1 MSGRAIEGFL
11 FAAIVAL
18 LARRAR
24 SLSTSGAV
32 AATAIG
38 TLAVSA
44 GWGWGALLIAYFIAS
59 SIISHLGR
67 AVKEQRTASVVAKSG
82 QRDAM
87 QVMANGAVFAVA
99 AIAMILHAELRWWAL
114 GAGALAA
121 SAADTWATEI
131 GTLYG
136 GEPRALLGWRRVPR
150 GTSGAVS
157 WIGTIAAI
165 AGAVFV
171 AAAATM
177 LGWPPSL
184 AAPIVTGGIV
194 GAFVDS
200 LLGATV
206 QCRQWCERCE
216 RETERDVHDCGTQT
230 RPLRGVPWVN
240 NDVVN
245 LISGAAGALLAAL
258 LSR

>member
-1 MSGRAIEGFL
+1 MRAIEGFL
-11 FAAIVAL
+11 LAAVIAL

-24 SLSTSGAV
+24 SLSSSGAV

-44 GWGWGALLIAYFIAS
+44 GWSWGALLIAYFVAS
-59 SIISHLGR
+59 SLISHLGR

-82 QRDAM
+82 ERDAV
-87 QVMANGAVFAVA
+87 QVMANGAVFAA
-99 AIAMILHAELRWWAL
+99 AAVVMVIHPGARWAAL

-150 GTSGAVS
+150 GTSGGVS
-157 WIGTIAAI
+157 WIGTVAAI
-165 AGAVFV
+165 AGAVFI
-171 AAAATM
+171 AAAAIV
-177 LGWPPSL
+177 LGWSRSS
-184 AAPIVTGGIV
+184 AAAIIAGGV
-194 GAFVDS
+194 AGAFVDS
-200 LLGATV
+200 LLGATI
-206 QCRQWCERCE
+206 QCRRWCERCE
-216 RETERDVHDCGTQT
+216 RETERDVHDCGVQT

-245 LISGAAGALLAAL
+245 LASGAAGALLAAL

>member
-1 MSGRAIEGFL
+1 MRAIEGFL
-11 FAAIVAL
+11 LAAVIAL

-24 SLSTSGAV
+24 SLSSGGAV

-44 GWGWGALLIAYFIAS
+44 GWSWGALLIAYFVAS
-59 SIISHLGR
+59 SLISHLGR

-82 QRDAM
+82 ERDAV
-87 QVMANGAVFAVA
+87 QVMANGAVFAA
-99 AIAMILHAELRWWAL
+99 AAVVMVIHPGARWAAL

-150 GTSGAVS
+150 GTSGGVS
-157 WIGTIAAI
+157 WIGTVAAV
-165 AGAVFV
+165 AGAVFI
-171 AAAATM
+171 AAAAIV
-177 LGWPPSL
+177 LGWPRSS
-184 AAPIVTGGIV
+184 AAAIIAGGV
-194 GAFVDS
+194 AGAFVDS
-200 LLGATV
+200 LLGATI
-206 QCRQWCERCE
+206 QCRRWCERCE
-216 RETERDVHDCGTQT
+216 RETERDVHDCGVQT

-245 LISGAAGALLAAL
+245 LASGAAGALLAAL

>member
-1 MSGRAIEGFL
+1 MRAIEGFL
-11 FAAIVAL
+11 LAAVIAL

-24 SLSTSGAV
+24 SLSSGGAV

-44 GWGWGALLIAYFIAS
+44 GWSWGALLIAYFVAS
-59 SIISHLGR
+59 SLISHLGR

-82 QRDAM
+82 ERDAV
-87 QVMANGAVFAVA
+87 QVMANGAVFAA
-99 AIAMILHAELRWWAL
+99 AAVVMVIHPGARWAAL

-150 GTSGAVS
+150 GTSGGVS
-157 WIGTIAAI
+157 WIGTVAAI
-165 AGAVFV
+165 AGAVFI
-171 AAAATM
+171 AAAAIV
-177 LGWPPSL
+177 LGWPRSS
-184 AAPIVTGGIV
+184 AAAIIAGGV
-194 GAFVDS
+194 AGAFVDS
-200 LLGATV
+200 LLGATI
-206 QCRQWCERCE
+206 QCRRWCERCE
-216 RETERDVHDCGTQT
+216 RETERDVHDCGVQT

-245 LISGAAGALLAAL
+245 LASGAAGALLAAL

>member
-1 MSGRAIEGFL
+1 MRAIEGFL
-11 FAAIVAL
+11 LAAVIAL

-24 SLSTSGAV
+24 SLSSGGAV

-44 GWGWGALLIAYFIAS
+44 GWSWGALLIAYFVAS
-59 SIISHLGR
+59 SLISHLGR

-82 QRDAM
+82 ERDAV
-87 QVMANGAVFAVA
+87 QVMANGAVFAA
-99 AIAMILHAELRWWAL
+99 AAVVMVIHPGARWAAL

-150 GTSGAVS
+150 GTSGGVS
-157 WIGTIAAI
+157 WIGTVAAV
-165 AGAVFV
+165 AGAVFI
-171 AAAATM
+171 AAAAIV
-177 LGWPPSL
+177 LGWPRSS
-184 AAPIVTGGIV
+184 AAAIIAGGV
-194 GAFVDS
+194 AGAFVDS
-200 LLGATV
+200 LLGATI
-206 QCRQWCERCE
+206 QCRRWCDRCE
-216 RETERDVHDCGTQT
+216 RETERDVHDCGVQT

-245 LISGAAGALLAAL
+245 LASGAAGALLAAL